1 MKNSI
6 LIVLIAAMPVLG
18 TAQSKSNEEN
28 QRPNII
34 FFFTDDQAYDT
45 QKAYGNPDV
54 KTPNMDKLAADGM
67 VFNRH
72 YNSTAICMA
81 SRANV
86 MIGQY
91 EYKTGCNFEHGPMKP
106 EKWKQSFPLLLKEA
120 GYKVGFGGKF
130 GFSIAEDRNNHKEE
144 GEVAKS
150 DFDFWVG
157 GPAQTH
163 YKTAKNKSLAKYAK
177 AYPHRSRAYGAA
189 TIDFMRESVANK
201 QAFCMSVFFKAP
213 HRPVQPDPMFDHI
226 YKDTQF
232 RKLPNYGR
240 EAGKHLAA
248 HSRTGRQYP
257 RFVEWGYSEEETYQ
271 DALRKYNQLIYG
283 VDYSIGMVLD
293 ELKKLGIDDN
303 TVIILSSDNG
313 YFNGSHGLGSKV
325 LPYEESVRC
334 PLIIADPRDK
344 KVAKKGNTNTLS
356 ANVDIPATI
365 LDIAGVEIPKEYD
378 GKSLLPVLDNPKKS
392 VRTSVPITQV
402 WGPDTTHCFSVV
414 DQQYKYVYWYFEDTN
429 NDLHPTEELFDLKKD
444 PFEMVNV
451 ATDKKYN
458 SALKKMRIK
467 YDKQLAHWKNEGVK
481 YNGYEKYGVLFDREL
496 PWQQKEKTLKE
507 GKKKV
512 KPIRNW

>member
-1 MKNSI
+1 
-6 LIVLIAAMPVLG
+6 
-18 TAQSKSNEEN
+18 
-28 QRPNII
+28 
-34 FFFTDDQAYDT
+34 
-45 QKAYGNPDV
+45 
-54 KTPNMDKLAADGM
+54 
-67 VFNRH
+67 
-72 YNSTAICMA
+72 
-81 SRANV
+81 
-86 MIGQY
+86 
-91 EYKTGCNFEHGPMKP
+91 
-106 EKWKQSFPLLLKEA
+106 
-120 GYKVGFGGKF
+120 
-130 GFSIAEDRNNHKEE
+130 
-144 GEVAKS
+144 
-150 DFDFWVG
+150 
-157 GPAQTH
+157 
-163 YKTAKNKSLAKYAK
+163 
-177 AYPHRSRAYGAA
+177 
-189 TIDFMRESVANK
+189 
-201 QAFCMSVFFKAP
+201 
-213 HRPVQPDPMFDHI
+213 
-226 YKDTQF
+226 
-232 RKLPNYGR
+232 
-240 EAGKHLAA
+240 
-248 HSRTGRQYP
+248 
-257 RFVEWGYSEEETYQ
+257 
-271 DALRKYNQLIYG
+271 
-283 VDYSIGMVLD
+283 MVLD